1 MAKNLDSSGLMRRES
16 KEKLVGMLEYVKE
29 ITGRNNG

>member
-29 ITGRNNG
+29 DRKSVV